1 MKYISRFHLNEN
13 VIGAKAI
20 LKKLGIE
27 QTDADY
33 LAIRDM
39 LKGNDGYTQ
48 WFTKLRYVDKQPMDE
63 LKNIWEI
70 AKDKS
75 GLITYFTKSIVDLE
89 SVEQFWDEV
98 EQAKVKSSAK
108 KVINQFPAHQ
118 KSFFSLKDEDDLIL
132 LNQLGKNKSLP
143 SLIRKISSFRDKK
156 TLVEAAKRLLQSQL
170 DSNFGKLLKQVEDTG
185 AFVKVADDEHDI
197 IICQVNY
204 NQIRKL
210 GGDTSWCI
218 VRSSSTFDSYA
229 DGGLQWVIFL
239 VDNFGKN
246 DRMSKVGLTTHFDYT
261 TAHDKYDGQVNKD
274 KIEKIL
280 SERGVLLKDLY
291 VSIDTLRAMPDW
303 NNMPVS
309 ILLDYDISKE
319 DIMNKKL
326 VFKNKDRYG
335 YRMRPKKND
344 TEYFTKEEKERWDIL
359 SKTELNWNQLKE
371 LNNETILSKKCIQ
384 RLDNRTN
391 LSNLFIILK
400 LTKEE
405 VIDNKLYKYTNIDP
419 ASLSYF
425 TKDELISTGIIKQA
439 SNLKIDNLFSVG
451 FTKEE
456 IVKSYSSAL
465 DRETKLMIDFF
476 KDSTDKTSIRNK
488 LTAHLWSDDWER
500 LGIGRDSSSEKSLFR
515 FNAMLFFDIGPK
527 LIQLLPTPKDRR
539 STKVSLSNIFD
550 NEKLPV
556 SKSILDSL
564 YKIGYKI
571 TDKESLDVFIDIFDI
586 YGRQSVDN
594 VSVYPKLSNFND
606 MLKLVDNVAHKLMSD
621 YITDKID
628 NIVKKR
634 EKPTYMNDE
643 RWNQYNERDKTSV
656 NLYIDFWSYISAK
669 RDMSRFPNEWSL
681 LEEKVK
687 KYISIKGLS
696 ELRTA
701 SEKDKRSYSDFD
713 VKNTIKYADELGFT
727 KKDYDD
733 MGRTMSGITKSMFH
747 DVRYPS
753 EMDKIFEYFTK
764 LGYEVTDEVKIKI
777 IGNSLKGAKHTRN
790 DKDKEGN
797 VKETITYSEEYYKT
811 LVERKLDLENAYA
824 NLIYFVRGKNK
835 MSEWEVTSYKTL
847 FKGSGEWE
855 KKLEEAISGAKNKEY
870 QYKILSDLKNA
881 SSKSG
886 YGYSTRIT
894 PQKWYDLYFKDYVD
908 GLSVF
913 RYDKGEYDLMVLMIL
928 TKLDKLKRGKDETE
942 SDADKISEW
951 DFKGR
956 GATFDSS
963 LLHTIAKVISR
974 SSRDFKELD
983 LTDDNLK
990 SLYEWT
996 LKHVDEG
1003 EQWVQYNLQVC
1014 YYLYDKVKFEKYVNS
1029 IGTIKDNTSYW
1040 GRDSKTKEDVKK
1052 PKTVRLLAFKYI
1064 LSYLAST
1071 NRFDELKALVEKVFS
1086 YRKPQ
1091 APRSLKMNKPE
1102 LKDSFELLDRISFD
1116 RSKAEKGKEREM
1128 ETNFNDFL
1136 KNLIKSLKDE
1146 YDPQKPVEPKQFT
1159 KPLGRRITTY
1169 DKKESHIMKWGE
1181 YNKIFE
1187 LNHYQELSEIRKN
1200 IDDIVRYEFG
1210 DNGVEYEIQPS
1221 NEIGVKMT
1229 SLKQRGLLDKER
1241 GDDFAP
1247 FYINILP
1254 NQELTDKV
1262 KRSGALDLPEWFG
1275 EIIRRVEDYMTSLGY
1290 QMIISVKQPGR
1301 WEVMDT
1307 IDDLMNCHWHIYNI
1321 RLMFKK

>member
-27 QTDADY
+27 QTDTDY

-89 SVEQFWDEV
+89 SVEQFWDQV
-98 EQAKVKSSAK
+98 EQAKIKSSAK
-108 KVINQFPAHQ
+108 KVINQFPSHQ
-118 KSFFSLKDEDDLIL
+118 KAFFSLTDENDLIL

-185 AFVKVADDEHDI
+185 AYIKVADDEHDI

-204 NQIRKL
+204 NQIKKL

-229 DGGLQWVIFL
+229 NGGLQWVIFL

-246 DRMSKVGLTTHFDYT
+246 DKMSKIGLTTHFDYT
-261 TAHDKYDGQVNKD
+261 TAHDKYDGSVSKD
-274 KIEKIL
+274 KIENIL
-280 SERGVLLKDLY
+280 KERGVLLRDLY
-291 VSIDTLRAMPDW
+291 VSIDTLKAMTDW
-303 NNMPVS
+303 NDIPVS
-309 ILLDYDISKE
+309 ILLDYGISKD
-319 DIMNKKL
+319 DIINKKL

-344 TEYFTKEEKERWDIL
+344 TEYFTKEEKDKLDIL
-359 SKTELNWNQLKE
+359 SKTELSWDQLKE
-371 LNNETILSKKCIQ
+371 LDNETILSKKCIQ

-391 LSNLFIILK
+391 LSNLFVILK

-425 TKDELISTGIIKQA
+425 TKDELIKTGIIKQS

-465 DRETKLMIDFF
+465 DRETKLMIDLF
-476 KDSTDKTSIRNK
+476 KDYPDKISIRNR
-488 LTAHLWSDDWER
+488 LTATFWSDDWEK
-500 LGIGRDSSSEKSLFR
+500 LGIDRNSDSGKSLFR
-515 FNAMLFFDIGPK
+515 LNSMLFFDIGPE
-527 LIQLLPTPKDRR
+527 LVQLLPKEPLPQDSGGRKIASKKLAKTR
-539 STKVSLSNIFD
+539 SNIVTLSDIFR
-550 NEKLPV
+550 EKLPLN
-556 SKSILDSL
+556 KSVIDSL

-571 TDKESLDVFIDIFDI
+571 IDKESLNVFINIFGI
-586 YGRQSVDN
+586 YGNGSMDDIK
-594 VSVYPKLSNFND
+594 SYAKLSSFNEL
-606 MLKLVDNVAHKLMSD
+606 LKLVDKNAHKLLTD
-621 YITDKID
+621 YISDKVN
-628 NIVKKR
+628 NIIEERV
-634 EKPTYMNDE
+634 KPTYMADE
-643 RWNQYNERDKTSV
+643 RWEQYTIKDKTSI
-656 NLYIDFWSYISAK
+656 NLYVDFWSFISTK
-669 RDMSRFPNEWSL
+669 NGMSRVPDIWNIIK
-681 LEEKVK
+681 EKVK
-687 KYISIKGLS
+687 KAISIKGLG

-713 VKNTIKYADELGFT
+713 VSTTIKYANELGFT
-727 KKDYDD
+727 KKDYDEI
-733 MGRTMSGITKSMFH
+733 GTMSKVVKKMFH
-747 DVRYPS
+747 DTRYPS
-753 EMDKIFEYFTK
+753 DINKIIEYLTG
-764 LGYEVTDEVKIKI
+764 LGYTIGKDEEIDI
-777 IGNSLKGAKHTRN
+777 IRESLKGAKSRHTNR
-790 DKDKEGN
+790 EGE
-797 VKETITYSEEYYKT
+797 ETITYSEEYYKT
-811 LVERKLDLENAYA
+811 LVERKLDLENAYTH
-824 NLIYFVRGKNK
+824 LIAIVRSKNE
-835 MSEWEVTSYKTL
+835 MREYSTTSYRTL
-847 FKGSGEWE
+847 FKGSGFED
-855 KKLEEAISGAKNKEY
+855 KLEEAISFAKKKEY
-870 QYKILSDLKNA
+870 QYKLLSDLKNA

-886 YGYSTRIT
+886 YGYSSRIT
-894 PQKWYDLYFKDYVD
+894 PKKWYDTYFKDYVD

-928 TKLDKLKRGKDETE
+928 TNLDKLKVGKGETE

-974 SSRDFKELD
+974 SSRDFKELE

-996 LKHVDEG
+996 LKHVDES

-1052 PKTVRLLAFKYI
+1052 PKTIRLLAFKYI
-1064 LSYLAST
+1064 LSYLGST
-1071 NRFDELKALVEKVFS
+1071 NKLDEFKTLVEKVFS
-1086 YRKPQ
+1086 YRKAE
-1091 APRSLKMNKPE
+1091 APRSLRMNKPE
-1102 LKDSFELLDRISFD
+1102 LKDSFDFLSRISFD

-1128 ETNFNDFL
+1128 ETTFKDFL
-1136 KNLIKSLKDE
+1136 KELIKSLKDE
-1146 YDPQKPVEPKQFT
+1146 YDPQKPVEEPKPIS
-1159 KPLGRRITTY
+1159 KPLGRRILINFSFLSRSFKYFSANLKVLNSFKTKRDLKNEVSTLIPFECTVEHSILGDNFNCNSSTIDLLKATKIQLLLGGINLDISIVVNVLPDPAVAFTT
-1169 DKKESHIMKWGE
+1169 IFLLVTITAL
-1181 YNKIFE
+1181 KIF
-1187 LNHYQELSEIRKN
+1187 S
-1200 IDDIVRYEFG
+1200 
-1210 DNGVEYEIQPS
+1210 
-1221 NEIGVKMT
+1221 
-1229 SLKQRGLLDKER
+1229 
-1241 GDDFAP
+1241 
-1247 FYINILP
+1247 
-1254 NQELTDKV
+1254 
-1262 KRSGALDLPEWFG
+1262 
-1275 EIIRRVEDYMTSLGY
+1275 
-1290 QMIISVKQPGR
+1290 
-1301 WEVMDT
+1301 
-1307 IDDLMNCHWHIYNI
+1307 
-1321 RLMFKK
+1321 